1 MPTAASHVRTN
12 EKGEIYVMVRSFP
25 TNHMRSDHGEALWCL
40 LIDGQIDDDF
50 AIEGGIVQ
58 VWTRPVFTRKVK
70 RGQQVAIGD
79 SDGSTM
85 PAYLRVL
92 DESEQID
99 IDPIVSTHLEPLV
112 PEAPAPAPAE
122 IGSAPS
128 DNPKEGDKFKTKY
141 GQYFIFAEGSWT
153 PWDGPEDTQE
163 TDNPPPLRAVPSV
176 YKQAAGDED

>member
-1 MPTAASHVRTN
+1 
-12 EKGEIYVMVRSFP
+12 MVRSFP

-40 LIDGQIDDDF
+40 LIDGQLDEESF
-50 AIEGGIVQ
+50 AIEGGVVQ

-79 SDGSTM
+79 SDGTTM

-92 DESEQID
+92 AESEQID
-99 IDPIVSTHLEPLV
+99 VEPIVSSHLEKIT
-112 PEAPAPAPAE
+112 PEAPAPAAPAV

-141 GQYFIFAEGSWT
+141 GQYFIFQDGSWT

-163 TDNPPPLRAVPSV
+163 TDSPPPLRAVTS
-176 YKQAAGDED
+176 D